1 MLSIVTEDEHPG
13 PVEPRRQSSA
23 KRVPSG
29 TITGASVRAD
39 GTVQIKRF
47 NSRGAALTMRSLA
60 VAEPT
65 FTRRPTMMMSP
76 SNRGTMHEY
85 RARHQAAMKN
95 KHASMAFVRSRE
107 GLKRRPSVI
116 TENAVG
122 SLLLR
127 QHTNHLHLLKKQ
139 ESHCSIDVI
148 YDALLPALTA
158 AHDIRVAQ
166 QEGRRARRE
175 KKGAEW
181 AISCRLLKGQRV
193 QQRKTTTIRQ
203 QLMRST
209 AQVHPISPRPTH
221 FDNNTPSNNARVH
234 PRNDIS
240 KGILDRIRE
249 VDGETEETCPVVR
262 CAIGLDWLIDPW
274 QSVLEKSDRWKAQIV
289 GFRHTRVERK
299 KAAKATLWAAAVSAN
314 RKTAPNVVLHPPR
327 RGSTRRPSLLSPTQ
341 SWRGTNADSAII

>member
-47 NSRGAALTMRSLA
+47 NSRGAALTLRSA

-65 FTRRPTMMMSP
+65 VTRRPTMMMSP

-139 ESHCSIDVI
+139 ESHCTIDVI

-175 KKGAEW
+175 KRGAEW
-181 AISCRLLKGQRV
+181 AM
-193 QQRKTTTIRQ
+193 QRKATTIRQ

-221 FDNNTPSNNARVH
+221 FDNNTPSNIARVH